1 MEYKLFSDIVSTERV
16 LREMEEK
23 SLLLIAACEQFKTM
37 GERALA
43 KSTVLMAKRNFA
55 KTEEE
60 VNKLQMYLDVYRF
73 RDHIKKADS
82 EMSKD
87 FMRTDILSAAKR
99 SLAAKRLVSLYGR
112 QQQREAMDLI
122 ASAINETVDF
132 TTEETLKKNVF
143 NVLNLTLKMQLILA
157 TVAFETTT
165 QMVFE

>member
-1 MEYKLFSDIVSTERV
+1 MQYKLFSDIVSTERV

>member
-1 MEYKLFSDIVSTERV
+1 
-16 LREMEEK
+16 
-23 SLLLIAACEQFKTM
+23 
-37 GERALA
+37 
-43 KSTVLMAKRNFA
+43 MAKRNFA

>member
-1 MEYKLFSDIVSTERV
+1 
-16 LREMEEK
+16 MEEK

>member
-1 MEYKLFSDIVSTERV
+1 MQYKLFSDIVSTERV

-43 KSTVLMAKRNFA
+43 KSTVLMAKRNFVR
-55 KTEEE
+55 TEEE
-60 VNKLQMYLDVYRF
+60 ANKLQMYLAVYRF

-99 SLAAKRLVSLYGR
+99 SLAAKRIVNLYGR
-112 QQQREAMDLI
+112 PQQKEAMNLI
-122 ASAINETVDF
+122 TSIINETADF
-132 TTEETLKKNVF
+132 TTEETLKANAL
-143 NVLNLTLKMQLILA
+143 NVLDLTLKMQLVLA

>member
-1 MEYKLFSDIVSTERV
+1 
-16 LREMEEK
+16 
-23 SLLLIAACEQFKTM
+23 
-37 GERALA
+37 
-43 KSTVLMAKRNFA
+43 MAKRNFA

-82 EMSKD
+82 KIAKD
-87 FMRTDILSAAKR
+87 FLRTDILSAAKR

-122 ASAINETVDF
+122 TSAINETADF
-132 TTEETLKKNVF
+132 TTEETLKANAL
-143 NVLNLTLKMQLILA
+143 NVLDLTLKMQLVLA
-157 TVAFETTT
+157 TVAFEVTT